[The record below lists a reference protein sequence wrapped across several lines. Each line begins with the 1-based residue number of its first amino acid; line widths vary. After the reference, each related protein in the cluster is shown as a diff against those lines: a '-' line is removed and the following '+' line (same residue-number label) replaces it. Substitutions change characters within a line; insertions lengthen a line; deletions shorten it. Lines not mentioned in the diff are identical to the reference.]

1 MLLMLTALLV
11 VVFLAAS
18 FWLSFAQ
25 KKSAATMALILKIVS
40 GLGLKVIVFYV
51 WVKILIHVFG

>member
-1 MLLMLTALLV
+1 MLLMLTALLA

-25 KKSAATMALILKIVS
+25 KRKVMALILKIVS
-40 GLGLKVIVFYV
+40 GLGLGVIVVRV
-51 WVKILIHVFG
+51 WVKILTHVFR

>member
-1 MLLMLTALLV
+1 MLFIAALLA

-25 KKSAATMALILKIVS
+25 KRKVMALILKVVS
-40 GLGLKVIVFYV
+40 GLGLGVIVVRV
-51 WVKILIHVFG
+51 WVKILTHVFR

>member
-25 KKSAATMALILKIVS
+25 KGKVMALILKVVS
-40 GLGLKVIVFYV
+40 GLGLTVIAFYV
-51 WVKILIHVFG
+51 WVKILTHVFR

>member
-1 MLLMLTALLV
+1 MLLMLIALLV

-18 FWLSFAQ
+18 SWLSFAQ

-51 WVKILIHVFG
+51 WVKILIHVFR

>member
-25 KKSAATMALILKIVS
+25 KKSAATTALILKIVS
-40 GLGLKVIVFYV
+40 GLGLTVIVFYV
-51 WVKILIHVFG
+51 WVKILTHVFR

>member
-51 WVKILIHVFG
+51 WVKILIHVFR

>member
-25 KKSAATMALILKIVS
+25 KRKVMALILKVVA
-40 GLGLKVIVFYV
+40 GLGLGVIVVRV
-51 WVKILIHVFG
+51 WVKILTHVFR

>member
-40 GLGLKVIVFYV
+40 GLGLGVIVFRV
-51 WVKILIHVFG
+51 WVKILIHVFR

>member
-25 KKSAATMALILKIVS
+25 KKRVMALILKVVS
-40 GLGLKVIVFYV
+40 GLGLGVIVVRV
-51 WVKILIHVFG
+51 WVKILTHVFR

>member
-1 MLLMLTALLV
+1 MLLMLTALLA

-25 KKSAATMALILKIVS
+25 KRKVLALILQVVS
-40 GLGLKVIVFYV
+40 GLGLGVIVVRV
-51 WVKILIHVFG
+51 WVKILTHVFR

>member
-25 KKSAATMALILKIVS
+25 KKRVMALILKIVS
-40 GLGLKVIVFYV
+40 GLGLGVIVVRV
-51 WVKILIHVFG
+51 WVKILTHVFR

>member
-1 MLLMLTALLV
+1 MLFIAALLV

-25 KKSAATMALILKIVS
+25 KRKVMALILKVVS
-40 GLGLKVIVFYV
+40 GLGLGVIVVRV
-51 WVKILIHVFG
+51 WVKILTHVFR

>member
-18 FWLSFAQ
+18 FWRSFAQ
-25 KKSAATMALILKIVS
+25 KKSAATIALILKVVS
-40 GLGLKVIVFYV
+40 GLGLGVIVVRV
-51 WVKILIHVFG
+51 WVKILTHVFR

>member
-25 KKSAATMALILKIVS
+25 KKSAATMALILKVVS
-40 GLGLKVIVFYV
+40 GFGLGVIVFRV
-51 WVKILIHVFG
+51 WVKILTHVFR

>member
-1 MLLMLTALLV
+1 MLFIAALLV

-25 KKSAATMALILKIVS
+25 KRKVMALILKIVS
-40 GLGLKVIVFYV
+40 GLGLAVIAFYV
-51 WVKILIHVFG
+51 WVKILTHVFR

>member
-25 KKSAATMALILKIVS
+25 ERKVMALILKVVS
-40 GLGLKVIVFYV
+40 GLGLGVIVVRV
-51 WVKILIHVFG
+51 WVKILTHVFR

>member
-18 FWLSFAQ
+18 FWRSFAQ
-25 KKSAATMALILKIVS
+25 KRKVMALILKIVS
-40 GLGLKVIVFYV
+40 GLGLGVIVVRV
-51 WVKILIHVFG
+51 WVKILTHVFR